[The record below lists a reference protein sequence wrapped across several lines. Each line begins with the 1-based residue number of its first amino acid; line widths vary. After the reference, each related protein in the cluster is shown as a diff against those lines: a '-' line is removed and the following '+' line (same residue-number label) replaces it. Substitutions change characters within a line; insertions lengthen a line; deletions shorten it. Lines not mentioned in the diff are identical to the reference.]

1 MITNRNIDLS
11 FQSID
16 REISRNTLIYTLGM
30 DYPIAKIDSDSRKTF
45 ADDYS
50 AIISKILAEC
60 QNYTH
65 RLMQQITHA
74 DPNDDIPLEFF
85 GTREKNNHSLF
96 DKLFSVGCLLSPYKP
111 GNSSDHTSTIHDM
124 LANHCVI
131 SCYHAVRTALERKSL
146 VTSYKIVRRHQ
157 RSATSSQ
164 ASSSQASSLGRKI
177 DKHLNCLDFIKD
189 LIRCSDSH
197 GRVRFR
203 SQYSDLL
210 YRISDINNS
219 KFKYFF
225 PGDGKHPKTDY
236 ELLLTNLTA
245 VLDLKNT
252 GYGTK
257 SKKFTGNKKI
267 QAEEIYNYYL
277 FERIFN
283 FRLFFTTMALID
295 YAHHDTIYNLSN
307 PEFIEAIN
315 SFISLPNVYSRQ
327 LLLAYAFSFISGSTD
342 SSYDIWDQF
351 RSASKPQTEQT
362 QRLYHPYTFNLS
374 KWINQLKKMSDYLS
388 DFVIPIYEWYF
399 TESLLNGIRNA
410 YQDKSEN
417 EHLKI
422 ALSMLENYIADNQQ
436 KIIHPL
442 PDSLSEGL
450 QKISPPLYEAYD
462 ILTPVISINSKESG
476 SEVTFASVF
485 PDIKEPF
492 PLMDNLLKVFFSKN
506 RHTELNLSD
515 KLTPTSLLKPLNP
528 IYGPEERIKPR
539 LISLYTEIFHAN
551 REKT

>member
-30 DYPIAKIDSDSRKTF
+30 DYPIAKIDPDSRKTF
-45 ADDYS
+45 VDDYS

-85 GTREKNNHSLF
+85 GIREKNGHPLF
-96 DKLFSVGCLLSPYKP
+96 DKLSSVGCLPSPYKS
-111 GNSSDHTSTIHDM
+111 GNSSDRASSIHDM
-124 LANHCVI
+124 LAYHCVI

-146 VTSYKIVRRHQ
+146 VTSYKIVKRHQ
-157 RSATSSQ
+157 RSAT
-164 ASSSQASSLGRKI
+164 SSQASSLGRKI

-225 PGDGKHPKTDY
+225 PGDGKYPKTDY
-236 ELLLTNLTA
+236 DLLLTNLTA

-252 GYGTK
+252 GYDIEL
-257 SKKFTGNKKI
+257 KKFTRNKKVE
-267 QAEEIYNYYL
+267 AEKIYNYYL

-295 YAHHDTIYNLSN
+295 YAHHDYNLSN

-362 QRLYHPYTFNLS
+362 QRSYHPYSFNLS

-399 TESLLNGIRNA
+399 TESFLNGIRNA

-417 EHLKI
+417 EHLEI

-442 PDSLSEGL
+442 PDSLSKGL
-450 QKISPPLYEAYD
+450 PKINTSLYMAYD
-462 ILTPVISINSKESG
+462 ILTPVIYINSKESG
-476 SEVTFASVF
+476 SDVTFATAFPALNVF
-485 PDIKEPF
+485 PKINEPF
-492 PLMDNLLKVFFSKN
+492 PLMENLLKVFFSKN

-515 KLTPTSLLKPLNP
+515 KLTPILLLKPLNP
-528 IYGPEERIKPR
+528 IYGPEERIKTR

-551 REKT
+551 RKII